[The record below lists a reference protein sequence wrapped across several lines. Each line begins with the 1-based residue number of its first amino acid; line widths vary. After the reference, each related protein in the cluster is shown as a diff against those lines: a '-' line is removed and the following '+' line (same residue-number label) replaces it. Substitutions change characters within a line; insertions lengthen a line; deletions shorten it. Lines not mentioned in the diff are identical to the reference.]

1 MESLLVPELVE
12 ELVEPRPAPI
22 PPANA
27 MDHPREN
34 FLERFAIALGMDLES
49 LDSEALETLAINA
62 ALLLK
67 QSIHG
72 LQQSLRT
79 RSELKGEPRLTQ
91 TYEEQVCLIAS
102 LQIDHHG

>member
-27 MDHPREN
+27 IDHPRED
-34 FLERFAIALGMDLES
+34 FWERFAIALSMDLES
-49 LDSEALETLAINA
+49 LDREARETLAINA

-79 RSELKGEPRLTQ
+79 RSELKGEPRLAQ
-91 TYEEQVCLIAS
+91 TYEEQVRLIAS